1 MTVSTQRSPGSAP
14 APDRWEVHAAAGHLA
29 DAVVEFV
36 RERDWVTP
44 VEIQQRFA
52 AYFPVHGT
60 FDWASGTHRNVIFWV
75 GLSEELADAIIDL
88 LRARRLFMHPA
99 SWWTYCADGVLLNL
113 PLVKCVP
120 PGGYKRPH
128 WAPTALRLVPP
139 DNGGPRR
146 RPRARKGKQ
155 MG

>member
-1 MTVSTQRSPGSAP
+1 MTVSTQRSAGYAP
-14 APDRWEVHAAAGHLA
+14 APDRWEVHAAAGHLK
-29 DAVVEFV
+29 DALVEFV

-44 VEIQQRFA
+44 VEIQQRFE

-60 FDWASGTHRNVIFWV
+60 FDWVNGTHRNVIFWV

-128 WAPTALRLVPP
+128 WAPTALRVVPM
-139 DNGGPRR
+139 DNGRTKGRR
-146 RPRARKGKQ
+146 R
-155 MG
+155 

>member
-88 LRARRLFMHPA
+88 LRAERRFMHPA
-99 SWWTYCADGVLLNL
+99 SMLTYFADGAFLML

-120 PGGYKRPH
+120 PGGYKRQH
-128 WAPTALRLVPP
+128 WAPTALRVVPM
-139 DNGGPRR
+139 DNGRTKRTRR
-146 RPRARKGKQ
+146 
-155 MG
+155 